1 MNTKFKVLPTVTAL
15 GADCTINNGFI
26 QVVGLPPMK
35 LGSVDL
41 TTSAVI
47 ASVTQ
52 VLQVTTLTP
61 TASQNSTE
69 FGISIQYINKTTME
83 PESKIFTYTSD
94 ASMTATEVC
103 DNFRTQINAC
113 DAVIPII
120 ATGTTTLILTA
131 VTGTPGGQQF
141 TVTAPSTYPGVWTS
155 ITTGTAA
162 VAPVGLGSDLK
173 KQCVSDAVAY
183 AALVDASYYYQ
194 VIMDYKTLD
203 STGSAQISSNLINR
217 NVLYVLATADNRDL
231 LVGTYGTLTMAI
243 KGIQATWTAMAT
255 QTVDFGSN
263 LATRSAGSFFTEN
276 LAPGDAIYVGASANG
291 GSVAKVYMPYTDGA
305 TAANF
310 IFTKATIDNAAT
322 VTTAATWTAKFVTLI

>member
-1 MNTKFKVLPTVTAL
+1 MNTQFKVLSTVTAL
-15 GADCTINNGFI
+15 GADCNINNGFV
-26 QVVGLPPMK
+26 QVVGLPPIK
-35 LGSVDL
+35 IGSFDL
-41 TTSAVI
+41 AKTTTT

-52 VLQVTTLTP
+52 VLQVTTGTP

-69 FGISIQYINKTTME
+69 FGLSITYVNKTTLQL
-83 PESKIFTYTSD
+83 ESKIFTYTSD

-103 DNFRTQINAC
+103 DDFRTQINAC
-113 DAVIPII
+113 SAVIPII

-141 TVTAPSTYPGVWTS
+141 TVTAPSTYPGVWTT

-162 VAPVGLGSDLK
+162 VAPVGLGSMLKSDCAGSAAYDL
-173 KQCVSDAVAY
+173 
-183 AALVDASYYYQ
+183 LVDASYYWVVDMYYRTE
-194 VIMDYKTLD
+194 DL
-203 STGSAQISSNLINR
+203 TGSAMNSSTLASR

-231 LVGTYGTLTMAI
+231 LIGTYGTLTMGI
-243 KGIQATWTAMAT
+243 KGIQAAWTAMAT

-276 LAPGDAIYVGASANG
+276 LGPGDAIYVGAAANG
-291 GSVAKVYMPYTDGA
+291 GSVARVYVPYTDGA